1 MSSDVDRAVDFLRG
15 HLAAGP
21 VASKEISAK
30 AEAAGLS
37 WPAVRRA
44 QDKLGIKPTRRSESG
59 TGSGA
64 WFWSLPK
71 NGAAAAEIDPALSPN
86 PNVDAARPTDLPEF
100 IRLIRAADAEGGLV
114 SIDEVVARD
123 VFVRATSGAR
133 KAGQIVVRRGAGE
146 ELRGVSYLRFEQP
159 WCGGPFHLAQIF
171 QFVDPQHRS
180 PKIADEL
187 TSHARYIAARCDV
200 AFVAN
205 TSTLIQKAPVV
216 SELPTAAPSPV
227 SASAAVTDNDSP
239 VVNPTPAVA
248 GLAAAALDNPAIG
261 GA

>member
-71 NGAAAAEIDPALSPN
+71 NGAAAAEI
-86 PNVDAARPTDLPEF
+86 
-100 IRLIRAADAEGGLV
+100 
-114 SIDEVVARD
+114 D